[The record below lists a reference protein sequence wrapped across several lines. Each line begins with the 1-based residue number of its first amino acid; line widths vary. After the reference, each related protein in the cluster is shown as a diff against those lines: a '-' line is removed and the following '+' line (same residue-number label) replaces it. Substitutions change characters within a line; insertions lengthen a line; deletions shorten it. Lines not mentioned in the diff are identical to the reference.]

1 MLKIHAFLKC
11 LTDCLDATSLRQ
23 LGVIVPA
30 LLAITG
36 RVTML
41 GLSRWTDA
49 GGSYRTVQ
57 RFFNTPISWAKVH
70 WCFIRDNL
78 RDAKATY
85 ILAGDEVV
93 VTKSGKHTYGLDRF
107 FSSLYK
113 RPVPGLCFFNF
124 SLINTKTRSAY
135 PVLSKQV
142 IRDKVEGPKSSSGKA
157 KKQKKCLQSKQR
169 KAPGRPKGS
178 KNKNKAKPELSL
190 YLRFIKDNLKTLLA
204 RISMDLSVVYVVLDG
219 AFGDNDTTQMI
230 RQCDKHLISKL
241 KHNSALYF
249 PYEGPYAG
257 RGPKRK
263 YGDKI
268 DYDNIPQ
275 EFLKETSREEDIQTD
290 IYQMTMLHRLFAHP
304 LNVVVIHKTNLVTQ
318 AKAHVVLFSSDLELD
333 YDKLIDYYK
342 LRFQIEFNFRDAKQ
356 YWGLEDFMNIKQTP
370 LYNAV
375 NLSFFMVNLSHVLIQ
390 QTRTDTNNP
399 DFSVSDLKAHFRG
412 LKYVNETLKLLQKKP
427 DPILIQHISTE
438 IAKLGSIN
446 AA

>member
-1 MLKIHAFLKC
+1 MFSIDALLQC
-11 LTDCLDATSLRQ
+11 LTVCLDATSLRQ
-23 LGVIVPA
+23 LIAIAPA
-30 LLAITG
+30 LLAMPG

-41 GLSRWTDA
+41 GISRWTDE

-57 RFFNTPISWAKVH
+57 RFFTAPISWGKLH
-70 WCFIRDNL
+70 WCFIRHRLWDEE
-78 RDAKATY
+78 ATY

-93 VTKSGKHTYGLDRF
+93 VTKAGKHTYGLDRF

-124 SLINTKTRSAY
+124 SLINTKTRTAY
-135 PVLSKQV
+135 PVLSEQV
-142 IRDKVEGPKSSSGKA
+142 IREQVEGPKAAKRKA
-157 KKQKKCLQSKQR
+157 KKQEKCKLSKQKR
-169 KAPGRPKGS
+169 KPGRPKGS
-178 KNKNKAKPELSL
+178 KNKNKLQPELSP
-190 YLRFIKDNLKTLLA
+190 YLCFIQDNLKALLA
-204 RISMDLSVVYVVLDG
+204 RIGMDLSVVYVVLDG
-219 AFGDNDTTQMI
+219 AFGDNDATQMV
-230 RQCDKHLISKL
+230 RQCDRHLISKL

-257 RGPKRK
+257 RGPRRK

-268 DYDNIPQ
+268 DYDHIPQ
-275 EFLKETSREEDIQTD
+275 EYLKETTLEDDIQTD

-304 LNVVVIHKTNLVTQ
+304 LNVVVIVKTNLITQ
-318 AKAHVVLFSSDLELD
+318 TKAHVVLFSSALELA

-356 YWGLEDFMNIKQTP
+356 YWGLEDFMNIKQTSVH
-370 LYNAV
+370 NAA

-390 QTRTDTNNP
+390 QIRTKTSNP
-399 DFSVSDLKAHFRG
+399 DFSVADLKAHFRG
-412 LKYVNETLKLLQKKP
+412 LKYVNETLKLLREKP
-427 DPILIQHISTE
+427 DPILIQHISTK

>member
-1 MLKIHAFLKC
+1 VLKIHAFLKC